1 LMVVEFSDQMSPFAG
16 PLTHQKK
23 GHHAMFWWWIHAKF
37 LCFWMVQFK
46 SHFSHLFNPW
56 INGNLWPKVIEAD
69 AATLQLLRGLV
80 SDGRL
85 DRRRCS
91 QFWPKKTIEY
101 GWQRITLTLWRR
113 YTVRRVIHDLITW
126 DNLGI
131 CLVHFTNRESGV
143 HGLTVR
149 MCASFLLKV
158 KGTFRVNANGRTKLG
173 SSAHPLVKGFQSAP
187 KQD

>member
-69 AATLQLLRGLV
+69 AATL
-80 SDGRL
+80 SSRL
-85 DRRRCS
+85 S
-91 QFWPKKTIEY
+91 QWWPTGQTEVLPILAQKDHWIWMTKDHFNFVKAIY
-101 GWQRITLTLWRR
+101 CQACNSWFD
-113 YTVRRVIHDLITW
+113 H
-126 DNLGI
+126 LG
-131 CLVHFTNRESGV
+131 
-143 HGLTVR
+143 
-149 MCASFLLKV
+149 
-158 KGTFRVNANGRTKLG
+158 
-173 SSAHPLVKGFQSAP
+173 
-187 KQD
+187 